1 MATPTRGQKMRRNP
15 PTRTCELTT
24 NAEKR
29 AAANKAT
36 AAIKED
42 LPAGLAQPALRALA
56 RAGYTNV
63 AQLARVSEPEL
74 AALHGM
80 GPKAISVI
88 KAALEGRGMSLR
100 A

>member
-1 MATPTRGQKMRRNP
+1 MRRNT
-15 PTRTCELTT
+15 PTSKCELTT

-29 AAANKAT
+29 AAANNAT

-56 RAGYTNV
+56 GAGYTSLNR
-63 AQLARVSEPEL
+63 LASVSEPEL

-80 GPKAISVI
+80 GPKAIGII